1 MGPIR
6 VLSSASSE
14 RFSDRYAAR
23 NTTRITFSSSD
34 GWPDSGPMDSVSLAP
49 LTSLPNTKVSSS
61 RAMPAAAHVYL

>member
-1 MGPIR
+1 M
-6 VLSSASSE
+6 
-14 RFSDRYAAR
+14 
-23 NTTRITFSSSD
+23 TFSSSD